1 MANRLELRF
10 EVEGTGLRDL
20 RNVSRELQ
28 NVNRSAGTA
37 SRGISSLGDIITGT
51 FTGNLIADFFR
62 SASRAAVD
70 FAKDAVTAAGEAAD
84 AFRFLRAQTQ
94 LTGTNLAENV
104 ALVERLREKFGLSRD
119 AAERLVAQTLQFTG
133 AAGRIGDTEKF
144 LVALADSAA
153 ASGRSLSELP
163 VLISQISAGQDEA
176 TDKLFAKNPS
186 VIYEEYAR
194 SAGKTAAQLTNAEQ
208 KQALLNATLT
218 KGALV
223 AGTAAERLGDAGGK
237 AELAAN
243 RFRDLQVAVGEA
255 ITSNEGYIQTLD
267 RLTAALDGLANPE
280 SVNNFREL
288 AQTIALVGQG
298 AAYGLGLIATNLNL
312 IKTAFTVVALGAQG
326 LIVLFTAIGKSLSL
340 SIQGGVN
347 EAIAAMQSTLP
358 IAAQVAIGIAGV
370 NTGATRD
377 RIKADLAGIAEELK
391 AFGRLAAEAYGEDVA
406 RFTAIARATAAG
418 ADIAGAFGRFR
429 PGQAPGGAFAAGA
442 ARTVAGLAPTR
453 TSAGALGA
461 LGGLGGG
468 AVDSARLAAMA
479 ENVNRLVDERADGRA
494 PRAIQPVLLASGDT
508 LESVDALVR
517 TQADAAATLAGATRD
532 AGRSNRETIGEL
544 KATIGRLEQKI
555 AQLPAL
561 SVLRV
566 EAGPATIV
574 DDVTPAG
581 GVTP

>member
-194 SAGKTAAQLTNAEQ
+194 SVGKTAAQLTNAEQ

-218 KGALV
+218 KGAAV

-280 SVNNFREL
+280 SVNQFREL

-461 LGGLGGG
+461 LGALGG

-479 ENVNRLVDERADGRA
+479 ENVNRLVDERADARA

-532 AGRSNRETIGEL
+532 AGRSSRETIGEL
-544 KATIGRLEQKI
+544 KATIARLEQKI
-555 AQLPAL
+555 AELPAL

-566 EAGPATIV
+566 EAGPATLV
-574 DDVTPAG
+574 EDVTPAG

>member
-461 LGGLGGG
+461 LGALGG

-479 ENVNRLVDERADGRA
+479 ENVNRLVDERADARA

-532 AGRSNRETIGEL
+532 AGRSSRETIGEL
-544 KATIGRLEQKI
+544 KATIARLEQKI
-555 AQLPAL
+555 AELPAL

-566 EAGPATIV
+566 EAGPATLV
-574 DDVTPAG
+574 EDVTPAG

>member
-194 SAGKTAAQLTNAEQ
+194 SVGKTAAQLTNAEQ

-218 KGALV
+218 KGAAV

-280 SVNNFREL
+280 SVNRFREL
-288 AQTIALVGQG
+288 AQTIALVGRG

-461 LGGLGGG
+461 LGALGG

-479 ENVNRLVDERADGRA
+479 ENVNRLVDERADARA

-532 AGRSNRETIGEL
+532 AGRSSRETIGEL
-544 KATIGRLEQKI
+544 KATIARLEQKI
-555 AQLPAL
+555 AELPAL

-566 EAGPATIV
+566 EAGPATLV
-574 DDVTPAG
+574 EDVTPAG